1 MGILYDVPDFKTW
14 GFMAFV
20 LLALI
25 AFNELG
31 RTKKWGG
38 ILLFVIVPAFLTI
51 TLWPTTAAPG
61 NEYGTGN
68 WFNWVKT
75 YSALAGC
82 IGFMLIRYIPKVEH
96 SKFAK

>member
-1 MGILYDVPDFKTW
+1 MGILYNVPDLKTW

-38 ILLFVIVPAFLTI
+38 ILLFVIVPLQSGLQRLHQAM
-51 TLWPTTAAPG
+51 
-61 NEYGTGN
+61 NMEQETGS
-68 WFNWVKT
+68 T
-75 YSALAGC
+75 G
-82 IGFMLIRYIPKVEH
+82 
-96 SKFAK
+96 

>member
-1 MGILYDVPDFKTW
+1 MGILYNVPDLKTW

-38 ILLFVIVPAFLTI
+38 ILLFVLTDC
-51 TLWPTTAAPG
+51 G
-61 NEYGTGN
+61 G
-68 WFNWVKT
+68 
-75 YSALAGC
+75 SADH
-82 IGFMLIRYIPKVEH
+82 I
-96 SKFAK
+96 

>member
-1 MGILYDVPDFKTW
+1 MGILYNVPDLKTW

-38 ILLFVIVPAFLTI
+38 ILLFVIVPLVLTI
-51 TLWPTTAAPG
+51 AIWPTTAG
-61 NEYGTGN
+61 LTGLRLTLH
-68 WFNWVKT
+68 WQVV
-75 YSALAGC
+75 SALC
-82 IGFMLIRYIPKVEH
+82 
-96 SKFAK
+96 

>member
-1 MGILYDVPDFKTW
+1 MGILYNVPDLKTW

-38 ILLFVIVPAFLTI
+38 ILLFVIVPLVLTI
-51 TLWPTTAAPG
+51 AIWPTTAAPG

-68 WFNWVKT
+68 GSCTVQCES
-75 YSALAGC
+75 YSL
-82 IGFMLIRYIPKVEH
+82 Y
-96 SKFAK
+96 

>member
-38 ILLFVIVPAFLTI
+38 I
-51 TLWPTTAAPG
+51 
-61 NEYGTGN
+61 
-68 WFNWVKT
+68 
-75 YSALAGC
+75 
-82 IGFMLIRYIPKVEH
+82 
-96 SKFAK
+96 